1 MRTTTRDV
9 EDWIKKLKYNGIKEF
24 QFKDLPDDLKK
35 IGMIKKSKVIGL
47 IKVKKKIKDVAI
59 WEIVDCVAI

>member
-9 EDWIKKLKYNGIKEF
+9 EDWIEKLKKNGIKEF
-24 QFKDLPDDLKK
+24 RFKDLPDDLKK

-47 IKVKKKIKDVAI
+47 IKMKKKIKDIVL
-59 WEIVDCVAI
+59 WEIT

>member
-1 MRTTTRDV
+1 MRTTIRDV
-9 EDWIKKLKYNGIKEF
+9 EGWIEKLKYTGIKEF

-59 WEIVDCVAI
+59 WEIVE

>member
-9 EDWIKKLKYNGIKEF
+9 ECWVEKLKRNGFNEF
-24 QFKDLPDDLKK
+24 QFKDLPDDLRK

-47 IKVKKKIKDVAI
+47 IKMKKKIKDVTL
-59 WEIVDCVAI
+59 WEIT